1 MADATLVLRDIHQA
15 AAPPWWPPAPGWW
28 LLAALVLLVI
38 ALWAW
43 FAARRRKRR
52 RAIAAI
58 FDQMLAAADTPG
70 AQVAAM
76 SELLRRAGRRRNPT
90 ADRLQ
95 GDAWLEF
102 LDSGAGTADLR
113 GGRKLVAKPRT
124 VSNDFAQGPGRLLLE
139 GGYRRDVD
147 AGEVKALHAI
157 ARARFLDW
165 MAAK

>member
-1 MADATLVLRDIHQA
+1 MADPTLVLRDIHQA
-15 AAPPWWPPAPGWW
+15 PAPPWWPPAPGWW

-38 ALWAW
+38 ASWAW

-58 FDQMLAAADTPG
+58 FDQTLAAADTPS

-76 SELLRRAGRRRNPT
+76 SELLRRAGRRRDPA
-90 ADRLQ
+90 ADRLE

-102 LDSGAGTADLR
+102 LDGGAGAGQTR
-113 GGRKLVAKPRT
+113 GGRKPDATPRPG
-124 VSNDFAQGPGRLLLE
+124 SIDFSQGPGRLLLE

-147 AGEVKALHAI
+147 AGEVEALHAI